1 MVYRPPWQKIARTP
15 MIGATKREDDDHD
28 DNNDGG
34 EIHLRKPK
42 KMKPKMKPNGIQK
55 AEPIS

>member
-1 MVYRPPWQKIARTP
+1 